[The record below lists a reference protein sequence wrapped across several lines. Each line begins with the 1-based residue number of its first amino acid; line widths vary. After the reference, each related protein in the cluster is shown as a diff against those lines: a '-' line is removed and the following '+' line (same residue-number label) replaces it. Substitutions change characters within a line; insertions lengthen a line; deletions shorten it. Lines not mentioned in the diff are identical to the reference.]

1 MSEHLQPPT
10 SGRSHLPDLA
20 LTSYPTSQ
28 PLKRTDSNFE
38 TSHQSSLDFP
48 TSKDPLLIQSHPIP
62 ISVAL
67 LPHPQRPKI
76 KDLSPISSNRSS
88 SIGDQIST
96 SGDES
101 CASFEDLCSD
111 QSPCI
116 SNGSGEEEEYI
127 LDHQLATSSCSDH
140 WPTPKPATRISHSAQ
155 SSSSSKR
162 HITQYQSPIL
172 AFLQQSVSSE
182 LPSSTTTIQS
192 PSPPISTP
200 FLGQLPAMISTIH
213 DDFKTPTFKYSDS
226 TPKKQDIMNRD
237 IKAGPPL
244 TSALLASSTPVISV
258 NQIKSLPNAQPA
270 VHVKPNEL
278 HKSLAA
284 QPAKG
289 TDSNTAIPTAPGK
302 PPVTEGL
309 PPPPPPPIS
318 SLSYLPSVNNFKHR
332 VPFTDFLA
340 EQFLKIQSLSP
351 ITTSA
356 SDFNPGELIDQYIR
370 IRLELNEYILKNSSL
385 SNPTNPNR
393 DGREHHDCL
402 QQNEIIVLNGLIQ
415 LLDDKLVHL
424 ADQTNPSQAHSN
436 LSSLPI
442 NSEIIYD
449 VGGGRNVD
457 ERAEAEE
464 VEGHAR
470 SKIIINNKELTA
482 EEELKL
488 LKAQVRDFARVCKA
502 VARGDLSQ
510 TVTIN
515 VQGHDLTELKAVVNG
530 MVQQLRC
537 FAGEVTRVSIEV
549 GTEGRLGGQAIV
561 EGAEGAWRELTDVV
575 NTLAANLSEQVRA
588 IAMVTKSI
596 SRGDLSQKIQVEAK
610 GEVQE
615 LAITINDMTDQ
626 LRSFAEEVSRVA
638 LDVGT
643 KGRLGGQ
650 AVVHGVEGTW
660 KTLRDNVN
668 QMASNLTSQV
678 RSIATVTSA
687 IAAGDLN
694 HKIEVEVM
702 GEMAELK
709 QTVNGMVDK
718 LKVFTIEV
726 TRVALETGVHGNLGG
741 QAVVE
746 DVQGVWLEL
755 TSNVNRMAKNLTDQ
769 VREIAI
775 VTTCVAKGDL
785 TRLITVSAQGEILA
799 LKSTVNLMVSTL
811 RSFAEEVSRVALE
824 VGTEGKLG
832 GKAQVQDVFGT
843 WRTLT
848 DNVNTMAHNLTTQV
862 RGIAKV
868 TTAVAKGD
876 LSQKI
881 EVDVKG
887 EVLELKS
894 TVNGMVDSLRLFA
907 SEVTRVA
914 REVGFDGKLG
924 GRANVEGVNGEWRNL
939 TDCVNTM
946 VDRLTSQVRSI
957 AITTT
962 AVAQGDLTMKVDI
975 EAAGE
980 IAQLRDTVNSMIDR
994 LNIFALEVGKVCLEV
1009 GKNGNLGVTAHV
1021 TDIDG
1026 TWQDLTKHVNRMALN
1041 LTAQVRAFAQISSAA
1056 TNGDFSAFVTV
1067 EASGE
1072 MNSLKNQINS
1082 MVFSL
1087 RDALQKNTAA
1097 REAAELA
1104 NRSKSEFLAN
1114 MSHEIRT
1121 PMNGIIGM
1129 TQITLATELTRQQR
1143 ENLTIVHAMAN
1154 NLLLIIDDVL
1164 DLSKIEAGRMT
1175 IEKVP
1180 FALRTAVFG
1189 VLKSLAV
1196 KALTS
1201 NLQLVFDIAPDVP
1214 DFVVGDPFRMR
1225 QVITNLIGNAIKFT
1239 SGGHVGL
1246 SCEVAYKDPITD
1258 EFRLEFC
1265 VFDTGIG
1272 IKPDKLDLIFDT
1284 FCQAD
1289 GSTTRKYGGTGLGL
1303 TISKR
1308 LVNLMGGT
1316 LWVESEYNY
1325 GSKFFFTITV
1335 KPDDDPSSDE
1345 WAKKSVVYPQARII
1359 LVARE
1364 LGEEIEIAK
1373 VAQEIGLSL
1382 TIVESLAEADLLA
1395 SQDLDLKWSAIIV
1408 DSLEHI
1414 AELRE
1419 IEGLRYIPTVLICR
1433 KLPRLDIKVCL
1444 DYGIANCI
1452 EFPVSPANLFNAL
1465 VPALDQTLTTAA
1477 SNCST
1482 VYKILLAEDNHVNQ
1496 KVATKL
1502 LDMGGHKV
1510 EVVDNGARA
1519 VEAATKNT
1527 YDLVLMDVSMPTMG
1541 GLEATSLIRRHEE
1554 EHHLERVP
1562 IIALTAHAMIG
1573 DRERCIDAGMDEYV
1587 TKPLRKADLDASMS
1601 RCVAIARANRQ
1612 TDGGNFRY
1620 LPDYKGVID
1629 SILIE
1634 EPQISSFSS

>member
-1 MSEHLQPPT
+1 MFTTLHSNHF
-10 SGRSHLPDLA
+10 
-20 LTSYPTSQ
+20 SYPASQLERCIITADGGLTDGTCPARRSGIALLNRSTSDHSLASSGSLDKVTENTFFGAQNDSSPPSNLSMPGTSPLRTPAPISAHSLNILGHRTKSKLIYPQMGNCSELGSTSITLGPPVVSSVDNLNSPISSVGSSNLDAPTPPIRPVGGPLVSASFSRQLSSRSSPMSMVLPHNMRTASFASGSTADSSPCSDLGFNQSLSHQPITLSAMPYFDEEEYLATPLTPPSVLFPSSVLLTSQ
-28 PLKRTDSNFE
+28 PLAQT
-38 TSHQSSLDFP
+38 
-48 TSKDPLLIQSHPIP
+48 
-62 ISVAL
+62 
-67 LPHPQRPKI
+67 LPPE
-76 KDLSPISSNRSS
+76 SP
-88 SIGDQIST
+88 
-96 SGDES
+96 
-101 CASFEDLCSD
+101 
-111 QSPCI
+111 
-116 SNGSGEEEEYI
+116 
-127 LDHQLATSSCSDH
+127 
-140 WPTPKPATRISHSAQ
+140 SHS
-155 SSSSSKR
+155 S
-162 HITQYQSPIL
+162 YQLS
-172 AFLQQSVSSE
+172 
-182 LPSSTTTIQS
+182 
-192 PSPPISTP
+192 
-200 FLGQLPAMISTIH
+200 G
-213 DDFKTPTFKYSDS
+213 
-226 TPKKQDIMNRD
+226 
-237 IKAGPPL
+237 PL
-244 TSALLASSTPVISV
+244 TSQSTSSSM
-258 NQIKSLPNAQPA
+258 
-270 VHVKPNEL
+270 
-278 HKSLAA
+278 
-284 QPAKG
+284 
-289 TDSNTAIPTAPGK
+289 
-302 PPVTEGL
+302 
-309 PPPPPPPIS
+309 S
-318 SLSYLPSVNNFKHR
+318 SLSYLPSPNHSSLKAS
-332 VPFTDFLA
+332 FTDFLA

-351 ITTSA
+351 ISTS
-356 SDFNPGELIDQYIR
+356 SGVCHNPAEVVDQCTQIK
-370 IRLELNEYILKNSSL
+370 LELNEYILKNSF
-385 SNPTNPNR
+385 N
-393 DGREHHDCL
+393 HHSYHSPIHTSDL
-402 QQNEIIVLNGLIQ
+402 QQNEIVILNGLIH
-415 LLDDKLVHL
+415 LLDEKLSYL
-424 ADQTNPSQAHSN
+424 KSSIPPTKPDQTDDNAHVN
-436 LSSLPI
+436 I
-442 NSEIIYD
+442 QY
-449 VGGGRNVD
+449 
-457 ERAEAEE
+457 EE
-464 VEGHAR
+464 NELHQPTDATTDSGLEHHQGKAPVQT
-470 SKIIINNKELTA
+470 KQLTA

-488 LKAQVRDFARVCKA
+488 LKAQVSDFARVCKA

-510 TVTIN
+510 TITIN

-549 GTEGRLGGQAIV
+549 GTEGRLGGQAVV
-561 EGAEGAWRELTDVV
+561 EGAEGAWRQLTDVV

-588 IAMVTKSI
+588 IAGVTKSI

-718 LKVFTIEV
+718 LKIFSTEV

-741 QAVVE
+741 QAVVQG
-746 DVQGVWLEL
+746 VQGVWLDL

-785 TRLITVSAQGEILA
+785 TRLITVSAQGEILE
-799 LKSTVNLMVSTL
+799 LKSTVNSMVSTL

-962 AVAQGDLTMKVDI
+962 AVAKGDLSKKVDI

-994 LNIFALEVGKVCLEV
+994 LNIFAYEVGKVCLEV
-1009 GKNGNLGVTAHV
+1009 GNNGNLGVTAHV

-1026 TWQDLTKHVNRMALN
+1026 TWQELTKQVNRMALN

-1154 NLLLIIDDVL
+1154 HLLLIIDDVL

-1175 IEKVP
+1175 IEKVS
-1180 FALRTAVFG
+1180 FALRTSIFD
-1189 VLKSLAV
+1189 VLRSLAV

-1201 NLQLVFDIAPDVP
+1201 NLQLVFEIAPDVP

-1239 SGGHVGL
+1239 SSGHVGL
-1246 SCEVAYKDPITD
+1246 SCKVAQLDPING
-1258 EFRLEFC
+1258 EYRLEFC

-1272 IKPDKLDLIFDT
+1272 IKPDKLNLIFDT

-1316 LWVESEYNY
+1316 LWVESEYNH
-1325 GSKFFFTITV
+1325 GSRFYFTITV
-1335 KPDDDPSSDE
+1335 RPDNDQSPEE
-1345 WAKKSVVYPQARII
+1345 WAKKAKVYPPAQIIVLARDS
-1359 LVARE
+1359 
-1364 LGEEIEIAK
+1364 GEEQQIVQ
-1373 VAQEIGLSL
+1373 VANTIGLSV
-1382 TIVESLAEADLLA
+1382 TVVGSLQEADSLA
-1395 SQDLDLKWSAIIV
+1395 SQDPRQKWSAIIS

-1414 AELRE
+1414 TRLRDF
-1419 IEGLRYIPTVLICR
+1419 EGLRHVPAVLISQE
-1433 KLPRLDIKVCL
+1433 LPRLDIKVCL

-1452 EFPVSPANLFNAL
+1452 EYPVSPSNLFNAL
-1465 VPALDQTLTTAA
+1465 APALDQTLSTAS

-1541 GLEATSLIRRHEE
+1541 GLEATSLIRKHEE
-1554 EHHLERVP
+1554 DHHLERVP

-1601 RCVAIARANRQ
+1601 RCVAIARASKQ
-1612 TDGGNFRY
+1612 LDTGNFRH
-1620 LPDYKGVID
+1620 LPHIKGVAD
-1629 SILIE
+1629 PESLCM
-1634 EPQISSFSS
+1634 QIQQPSSPTIRKPR

>member
-1 MSEHLQPPT
+1 MSVSFTGAPQNIDSDPPPQNSISPSNLLAPQPSATQASLLGDFPSRRPICRNQYSGPGRVQYPLLIEQYNSPTVVAINTGSSPSSSPPRLEWRSSLCGPEDAHLRDSALSLERISPPSSAPPLLFATVRPSIHPSEALADSSSHTTHCRINGSAASALFSHKIT
-10 SGRSHLPDLA
+10 SRHSHMNMILPCNLRTLSSASVSTADSSPCSDLGFSQSLA
-20 LTSYPTSQ
+20 HQSISAPVMHYSDGEEYLSTPLTPPSVLFPSSVLLTSQ
-28 PLKRTDSNFE
+28 PLPPPTPLE
-38 TSHQSSLDFP
+38 SH
-48 TSKDPLLIQSHPIP
+48 
-62 ISVAL
+62 
-67 LPHPQRPKI
+67 
-76 KDLSPISSNRSS
+76 
-88 SIGDQIST
+88 
-96 SGDES
+96 
-101 CASFEDLCSD
+101 SD
-111 QSPCI
+111 QCDYDLPVH
-116 SNGSGEEEEYI
+116 SN
-127 LDHQLATSSCSDH
+127 
-140 WPTPKPATRISHSAQ
+140 
-155 SSSSSKR
+155 
-162 HITQYQSPIL
+162 
-172 AFLQQSVSSE
+172 
-182 LPSSTTTIQS
+182 
-192 PSPPISTP
+192 PSPPSISP
-200 FLGQLPAMISTIH
+200 
-213 DDFKTPTFKYSDS
+213 
-226 TPKKQDIMNRD
+226 
-237 IKAGPPL
+237 
-244 TSALLASSTPVISV
+244 
-258 NQIKSLPNAQPA
+258 
-270 VHVKPNEL
+270 
-278 HKSLAA
+278 
-284 QPAKG
+284 
-289 TDSNTAIPTAPGK
+289 
-302 PPVTEGL
+302 
-309 PPPPPPPIS
+309 
-318 SLSYLPSVNNFKHR
+318 LSYLPSVYHSPHKAN
-332 VPFTDFLA
+332 FTDFLA

-351 ITTSA
+351 ISTSSGVCQTQA
-356 SDFNPGELIDQYIR
+356 EAADQCRQIK
-370 IRLELNEYILKNSSL
+370 LELNEYILKNSF
-385 SNPTNPNR
+385 N
-393 DGREHHDCL
+393 HHSYHSPAHTDNL
-402 QQNEIIVLNGLIQ
+402 KQNEIIILNGLIH
-415 LLDDKLVHL
+415 LLDDKLVNL
-424 ADQTNPSQAHSN
+424 KNGLTPLDPQPNLERTETKSKYEIDEDQSRNPD
-436 LSSLPI
+436 SSTV
-442 NSEIIYD
+442 N
-449 VGGGRNVD
+449 
-457 ERAEAEE
+457 EE
-464 VEGHAR
+464 DLETTR
-470 SKIIINNKELTA
+470 PYKIIVNNKELTA

-488 LKAQVRDFARVCKA
+488 LKAQVSDFARVCKA

-515 VQGHDLTELKAVVNG
+515 VQGHDLTQLKAVING

-549 GTEGRLGGQAIV
+549 GTEGRLGGQAVV
-561 EGAEGAWRELTDVV
+561 EGAEGAWRQLTDVV

-588 IAMVTKSI
+588 IAGVTKSI

-718 LKVFTIEV
+718 LKVFSTEV

-746 DVQGVWLEL
+746 GVQGVWLDL

-785 TRLITVSAQGEILA
+785 TRLITVSAQGEILE
-799 LKSTVNLMVSTL
+799 LKSTVNSMVSTL

-824 VGTEGKLG
+824 VGTEGQSELPELEKLDSLSAFSINQGKLG
-832 GKAQVQDVFGT
+832 GNAQVQDVFGT

-980 IAQLRDTVNSMIDR
+980 IAELRDTVNTMIDR
-994 LNIFALEVGKVCLEV
+994 LNIFASEVGKVCLEV

-1026 TWQDLTKHVNRMALN
+1026 TWKDLTKQVNQMAMN

-1097 REAAELA
+1097 REAAEMA

-1143 ENLTIVHAMAN
+1143 ENLSIVYAMAN

-1175 IEKVP
+1175 IETVP
-1180 FALRTAVFG
+1180 FALRTSIFD

-1201 NLQLVFDIAPDVP
+1201 NLQLVFEIAPNVP

-1225 QVITNLIGNAIKFT
+1225 QVITNLIGNASSSPLVDTLPTVHHQEIRRNWFRANHFKA
-1239 SGGHVGL
+1239 SSQPDGRDAMGGKRIQPWL
-1246 SCEVAYKDPITD
+1246 PLL
-1258 EFRLEFC
+1258 F
-1265 VFDTGIG
+1265 
-1272 IKPDKLDLIFDT
+1272 
-1284 FCQAD
+1284 
-1289 GSTTRKYGGTGLGL
+1289 
-1303 TISKR
+1303 TIS
-1308 LVNLMGGT
+1308 VQ
-1316 LWVESEYNY
+1316 S
-1325 GSKFFFTITV
+1325 
-1335 KPDDDPSSDE
+1335 DDEKLFED
-1345 WAKKSVVYPQARII
+1345 WAKKSVYPQARVIV
-1359 LVARE
+1359 VARDS
-1364 LGEEIEIAK
+1364 GEELQIVQVAK
-1373 VAQEIGLSL
+1373 VIGLSL
-1382 TIVESLAEADLLA
+1382 TVVGSLQEANILTLEDPN
-1395 SQDLDLKWSAIIV
+1395 QKWSAIIV
-1408 DSLEHI
+1408 DSLERI
-1414 AELRE
+1414 SQLRDY
-1419 IEGLRYIPTVLICR
+1419 EGLRHVPSVLIAR
-1433 KLPRLDIKVCL
+1433 ELPRLDIKVCL

-1452 EFPVSPANLFNAL
+1452 EYPVSPSNLINAL
-1465 VPALDQTLTTAA
+1465 APALDQTLTTAS

-1510 EVVDNGARA
+1510 EVVDNGELA
-1519 VEAATKNT
+1519 VEAATNNT

-1541 GLEATSLIRRHEE
+1541 GLEATSLIRKHEADN
-1554 EHHLERVP
+1554 HLDRVP
-1562 IIALTAHAMIG
+1562 IIALTAHAIS
-1573 DRERCIDAGMDEYV
+1573 RRCIDAGMDDYV

-1601 RCVAIARANRQ
+1601 RCVAIARASRQ
-1612 TDGGNFRY
+1612 PDTGNFRH
-1620 LPDYKGVID
+1620 LPHIKVVADPDPLPIT
-1629 SILIE
+1629 SAPPHPHHLCI
-1634 EPQISSFSS
+1634 

>member
-1 MSEHLQPPT
+1 MSVCF
-10 SGRSHLPDLA
+10 
-20 LTSYPTSQ
+20 
-28 PLKRTDSNFE
+28 TDSSPKSNQDSDISPQKAISPPNLLAPQP
-38 TSHQSSLDFP
+38 TAAPALLPSKSCDGSRTAHPAPHQPIYRNPFKSGLP
-48 TSKDPLLIQSHPIP
+48 QAQNPLLIQ
-62 ISVAL
+62 
-67 LPHPQRPKI
+67 
-76 KDLSPISSNRSS
+76 
-88 SIGDQIST
+88 
-96 SGDES
+96 
-101 CASFEDLCSD
+101 
-111 QSPCI
+111 
-116 SNGSGEEEEYI
+116 
-127 LDHQLATSSCSDH
+127 
-140 WPTPKPATRISHSAQ
+140 
-155 SSSSSKR
+155 
-162 HITQYQSPIL
+162 QYQPPAMITLHSDSP
-172 AFLQQSVSSE
+172 
-182 LPSSTTTIQS
+182 PS
-192 PSPPISTP
+192 PSPPDSCIARTGSESPENPHTSDIGHSPQSWTRQHSPCGPEHSDLLDDLHSLETISPPPSAPPRMFSSTSRPFGQHSDLLEDSSSHQTQYPVNGPCSDLGFSQSLAHQSQIATP
-200 FLGQLPAMISTIH
+200 VTHPFDGDEYLAT
-213 DDFKTPTFKYSDS
+213 
-226 TPKKQDIMNRD
+226 
-237 IKAGPPL
+237 PL
-244 TSALLASSTPVISV
+244 TPPSVLFPSSVSLTPHPLPQSAPSEPQAQYGYDLPV
-258 NQIKSLPNAQPA
+258 Q
-270 VHVKPNEL
+270 
-278 HKSLAA
+278 
-284 QPAKG
+284 
-289 TDSNTAIPTAPGK
+289 SNP
-302 PPVTEGL
+302 L
-309 PPPPPPPIS
+309 PPALSP
-318 SLSYLPSVNNFKHR
+318 LSYLPSVYHSPHKAN
-332 VPFTDFLA
+332 FTDFLA

-351 ITTSA
+351 ISTSSGVFQTQA
-356 SDFNPGELIDQYIR
+356 EAADQCRQIK
-370 IRLELNEYILKNSSL
+370 LELNEYILKNSF
-385 SNPTNPNR
+385 N
-393 DGREHHDCL
+393 HHFHSSPAHSDKL
-402 QQNEIIVLNGLIQ
+402 QHNEIIILNGLIH
-415 LLDDKLVHL
+415 LLDDKL
-424 ADQTNPSQAHSN
+424 AN
-436 LSSLPI
+436 LKNGLSPAAPRPI
-442 NSEIIYD
+442 F
-449 VGGGRNVD
+449 
-457 ERAEAEE
+457 ERADPHNSCENHQSPTIDIITVEE
-464 VEGHAR
+464 KPET
-470 SKIIINNKELTA
+470 SKPYKIVVNNKQLTA

-488 LKAQVRDFARVCKA
+488 LKAQVSDFARVCKA

-549 GTEGRLGGQAIV
+549 GTEGRLGGQAVV
-561 EGAEGAWRELTDVV
+561 EGAEGAWRQLTDVV

-588 IAMVTKSI
+588 IAGVTKSI

-718 LKVFTIEV
+718 LKVFSTEV

-746 DVQGVWLEL
+746 GVQGVWLDL

-785 TRLITVSAQGEILA
+785 TRLITVSAQGEILE
-799 LKSTVNLMVSTL
+799 LKLTVNSMVSTL

-980 IAQLRDTVNSMIDR
+980 IAELRDTVNTMINR
-994 LNIFALEVGKVCLEV
+994 LNIFASEVGKVCLEV

-1026 TWQDLTKHVNRMALN
+1026 TWKDLTKQVNQMAMN

-1129 TQITLATELTRQQR
+1129 TQITLATELTRHQR
-1143 ENLTIVHAMAN
+1143 ENLTIVYAMAN

-1180 FALRTAVFG
+1180 FALRTSIFD

-1201 NLQLVFDIAPDVP
+1201 NLQLVFEIAPNVP

-1239 SGGHVGL
+1239 SSGHVGL
-1246 SCEVAYKDPITD
+1246 SCKVATLDPVTG
-1258 EFRLEFC
+1258 EHRLEFC

-1272 IKPDKLDLIFDT
+1272 IKPDKLNLIFDT

-1308 LVNLMGGT
+1308 LVNLMEGT
-1316 LWVESEYNY
+1316 LWVESEYNH
-1325 GSKFFFTITV
+1325 GSRFYFTISV
-1335 KPDDDPSSDE
+1335 RSDDDKPFE
-1345 WAKKSVVYPQARII
+1345 NWAKKSVYPQAQVII
-1359 LVARE
+1359 VARE
-1364 LGEEIEIAK
+1364 SGEELQIVQVAK
-1373 VAQEIGLSL
+1373 VIGLSL
-1382 TIVESLAEADLLA
+1382 TVVASLQEANVLIL
-1395 SQDLDLKWSAIIV
+1395 QDTNQKWSAIIV
-1408 DSLEHI
+1408 DSLETTSQ
-1414 AELRE
+1414 LRDY
-1419 IEGLRYIPTVLICR
+1419 EGLRHVPSVLIAR

-1452 EFPVSPANLFNAL
+1452 EYPVSPSNLFNAL
-1465 VPALDQTLTTAA
+1465 APALDQTLTMAS

-1510 EVVDNGARA
+1510 EVVDNGELA

-1541 GLEATSLIRRHEE
+1541 GLEATSLIRKHEQDN
-1554 EHHLERVP
+1554 HLERVP
-1562 IIALTAHAMIG
+1562 IIALTAHAMLG
-1573 DRERCIDAGMDEYV
+1573 DRERCIDAGMDDYV

-1601 RCVAIARANRQ
+1601 RCVAIARASRQ
-1612 TDGGNFRY
+1612 PDTSNFRH
-1620 LPDYKGVID
+1620 LPHIKGVAD
-1629 SILIE
+1629 PDPLPTLSA
-1634 EPQISSFSS
+1634 PPTPSSPSYLT

>member
-1 MSEHLQPPT
+1 MNHLHQNRHSNSNWDDNPHLNQIKRSKLIDDRHPVPALSLSTLAVSSPTTTNSNTTNLTQLGLTYSSPSNHHSLHLNSSKPT
-10 SGRSHLPDLA
+10 SSHHQLLSS
-20 LTSYPTSQ
+20 TSGTPNTSFNSVSTPTSNKSVCSDLDLTQ
-28 PLKRTDSNFE
+28 PITYQPHQTSNVFHLE
-38 TSHQSSLDFP
+38 QDELISTPLTPPSVLFPSLSIIAPQSL
-48 TSKDPLLIQSHPIP
+48 TQE
-62 ISVAL
+62 
-67 LPHPQRPKI
+67 
-76 KDLSPISSNRSS
+76 SS
-88 SIGDQIST
+88 SIPL
-96 SGDES
+96 
-101 CASFEDLCSD
+101 F
-111 QSPCI
+111 
-116 SNGSGEEEEYI
+116 N
-127 LDHQLATSSCSDH
+127 
-140 WPTPKPATRISHSAQ
+140 Q
-155 SSSSSKR
+155 SSSSLNKLIPSHYQTFISKPASF
-162 HITQYQSPIL
+162 TSDLEKQ
-172 AFLQQSVSSE
+172 
-182 LPSSTTTIQS
+182 
-192 PSPPISTP
+192 IS
-200 FLGQLPAMISTIH
+200 FNG
-213 DDFKTPTFKYSDS
+213 
-226 TPKKQDIMNRD
+226 
-237 IKAGPPL
+237 
-244 TSALLASSTPVISV
+244 
-258 NQIKSLPNAQPA
+258 
-270 VHVKPNEL
+270 
-278 HKSLAA
+278 
-284 QPAKG
+284 
-289 TDSNTAIPTAPGK
+289 
-302 PPVTEGL
+302 
-309 PPPPPPPIS
+309 
-318 SLSYLPSVNNFKHR
+318 
-332 VPFTDFLA
+332 FLA
-340 EQFLKIQSLSP
+340 QQFLKIQNLLSSP
-351 ITTSA
+351 STLSIDLFHHSNDLISQYSQIKLEINDYLIENSQSA
-356 SDFNPGELIDQYIR
+356 HSINQSNI
-370 IRLELNEYILKNSSL
+370 LE
-385 SNPTNPNR
+385 PN
-393 DGREHHDCL
+393 
-402 QQNEIIVLNGLIQ
+402 QIIILNGLVE
-415 LLDDKLVHL
+415 LLNDKLFIL
-424 ADQTNPSQAHSN
+424 KSN
-436 LSSLPI
+436 SNQDILLPTHQLS
-442 NSEIIYD
+442 NSESKLDPHHSPTD
-449 VGGGRNVD
+449 VFD
-457 ERAEAEE
+457 FL
-464 VEGHAR
+464 HDQ
-470 SKIIINNKELTA
+470 SDQQQPSDLIFHNKTLESDQ
-482 EEELKL
+482 ELKL

-530 MVQQLRC
+530 MVHQLRR

-596 SRGDLSQKIQVEAK
+596 SRGDLSQNIQVEAK

-615 LAITINDMTDQ
+615 LAITINNMTDQ

-660 KTLRDNVN
+660 KTLRDHVN

-718 LKVFTIEV
+718 LKVFSFEV

-785 TRLITVSAQGEILA
+785 TRLITVSAQGEILE
-799 LKSTVNLMVSTL
+799 LKSTVNSMVSTL
-811 RSFAEEVSRVALE
+811 RSFAEEVTRVALE

-848 DNVNTMAHNLTTQV
+848 DNVNTMANNLTTQV

-924 GRANVEGVNGEWRNL
+924 GRAKVEGVNGEWRNL

-980 IAQLRDTVNSMIDR
+980 IAQLRDTVNTMIDR
-994 LNIFALEVGKVCLEV
+994 LNIFASEVGKVCLEV

-1021 TDIDG
+1021 SDIDG

-1175 IEKVP
+1175 IEKVS

-1214 DFVVGDPFRMR
+1214 DFVIGDPFRMR

-1239 SGGHVGL
+1239 SAGHVGL
-1246 SCEVAYKDPITD
+1246 SCRVVFHDSSIG
-1258 EFRLEFC
+1258 EFQLEFC

-1272 IKPDKLDLIFDT
+1272 IKPDKLNLIFDT

-1308 LVNLMGGT
+1308 LVSLMGGT
-1316 LWVESEYNY
+1316 LWVESEYNF
-1325 GSKFFFTITV
+1325 GSRFYFTITV
-1335 KPDDDPSSDE
+1335 RQDNDCSPED
-1345 WAKKSVVYPQARII
+1345 WAKKAVVYPEARII
-1359 LVARE
+1359 LVASNA
-1364 LGEEIEIAK
+1364 GEELQIVK
-1373 VAQEIGLSL
+1373 VAKGMGLSL
-1382 TIVESLAEADLLA
+1382 TAVDSLQSANALA
-1395 SQDLDLKWSAIIV
+1395 LKDPNLKWSAIIV

-1414 AELRE
+1414 AQLRE
-1419 IEGLRYIPTVLICR
+1419 IDGLRYIPTVLIT
-1433 KLPRLDIKVCL
+1433 KHLPRLDIKVCL

-1452 EFPVSPANLFNAL
+1452 EYPVTAANLFHAL
-1465 VPALDQTLTTAA
+1465 APALDQTLTTAG

-1510 EVVDNGARA
+1510 DVVDNGERA
-1519 VEAATKNT
+1519 VEAATQNT

-1541 GLEATSLIRRHEE
+1541 GLEATGLIRKHEE

-1601 RCVAIARANRQ
+1601 RCVAIARAKRQ
-1612 TDGGNFRY
+1612 LDTGNCRY
-1620 LPDYKGVID
+1620 LPDMKAVID
-1629 SILIE
+1629 SESCSLE
-1634 EPQISSFSS
+1634 EIQKISSFPT

>member
-1 MSEHLQPPT
+1 MSVYPSGKIIDPVITSPPDPPPPATQASLSSKSFDLYITDTKSSDPATLRQLPIHRNLSLDIGRAHHPLQGPLPLLTILPGPPSPFAISDCRPILAGSPRHAGPHSSGSESSDLFPHSWHPNSSFT
-10 SGRSHLPDLA
+10 RPEEPSLLDNAPNLETICPPPVAPAMLLSPTSGPFNLLSPDLLSSTSFSETQSPAYPALLPQNYSGRSHPNVTLPPNMRSVSSMSA
-20 LTSYPTSQ
+20 ST
-28 PLKRTDSNFE
+28 TDSNAYSELGFG
-38 TSHQSSLDFP
+38 QSSA
-48 TSKDPLLIQSHPIP
+48 HP
-62 ISVAL
+62 A
-67 LPHPQRPKI
+67 
-76 KDLSPISSNRSS
+76 
-88 SIGDQIST
+88 ST
-96 SGDES
+96 APS
-101 CASFEDLCSD
+101 LMQNSD
-111 QSPCI
+111 
-116 SNGSGEEEEYI
+116 GEEYPSTPLTPPSI
-127 LDHQLATSSCSDH
+127 L
-140 WPTPKPATRISHSAQ
+140 
-155 SSSSSKR
+155 
-162 HITQYQSPIL
+162 
-172 AFLQQSVSSE
+172 F
-182 LPSSTTTIQS
+182 S
-192 PSPPISTP
+192 PSP
-200 FLGQLPAMISTIH
+200 Q
-213 DDFKTPTFKYSDS
+213 
-226 TPKKQDIMNRD
+226 
-237 IKAGPPL
+237 L
-244 TSALLASSTPVISV
+244 TSNPSS
-258 NQIKSLPNAQPA
+258 QSLPSESPSQRCYDSSAL
-270 VHVKPNEL
+270 PNPSPTSV
-278 HKSLAA
+278 SL
-284 QPAKG
+284 
-289 TDSNTAIPTAPGK
+289 
-302 PPVTEGL
+302 
-309 PPPPPPPIS
+309 
-318 SLSYLPSVNNFKHR
+318 LSYLPSIHHTPYKPN
-332 VPFTDFLA
+332 FTDFLA

-351 ITTSA
+351 ISTSSGVCQSRA
-356 SDFNPGELIDQYIR
+356 EAADQCRQIK
-370 IRLELNEYILKNSSL
+370 LELNEYILKNSSNHL
-385 SNPTNPNR
+385 SSQSPTFK
-393 DGREHHDCL
+393 DSL
-402 QQNEIIVLNGLIQ
+402 KQNEIIILNGLTH
-415 LLDDKLVHL
+415 LLDDKLV
-424 ADQTNPSQAHSN
+424 N
-436 LSSLPI
+436 LNHGLTCVAERTLSHRTHDMEEEKTTTDFVAPEEPQ
-442 NSEIIYD
+442 EISPPY
-449 VGGGRNVD
+449 
-457 ERAEAEE
+457 
-464 VEGHAR
+464 
-470 SKIIINNKELTA
+470 KIVVNNKELTA

-488 LKAQVRDFARVCKA
+488 LKAQVSDFARVCKA

-549 GTEGRLGGQAIV
+549 GTEGRLGGQAVV

-588 IAMVTKSI
+588 IAGVTKSI

-678 RSIATVTSA
+678 R
-687 IAAGDLN
+687 
-694 HKIEVEVM
+694 
-702 GEMAELK
+702 
-709 QTVNGMVDK
+709 
-718 LKVFTIEV
+718 
-726 TRVALETGVHGNLGG
+726 
-741 QAVVE
+741 
-746 DVQGVWLEL
+746 
-755 TSNVNRMAKNLTDQ
+755 
-769 VREIAI
+769 
-775 VTTCVAKGDL
+775 
-785 TRLITVSAQGEILA
+785 
-799 LKSTVNLMVSTL
+799 
-811 RSFAEEVSRVALE
+811 
-824 VGTEGKLG
+824 
-832 GKAQVQDVFGT
+832 
-843 WRTLT
+843 
-848 DNVNTMAHNLTTQV
+848 
-862 RGIAKV
+862 GIAMV

-881 EVDVKG
+881 EVDVQG
-887 EVLELKS
+887 EILELKS

-957 AITTT
+957 AITTK
-962 AVAQGDLTMKVDI
+962 AVAQGDLTMKVHI

-980 IAQLRDTVNSMIDR
+980 IAELRDTVNTMIDR
-994 LNIFALEVGKVCLEV
+994 LNIFASEVGKVCLAV

-1026 TWQDLTKHVNRMALN
+1026 TWKYLIKHVNQMAVN
-1041 LTAQVRAFAQISSAA
+1041 LSAQVRAFAQISSAA

-1180 FALRTAVFG
+1180 FALRTSIFD

-1201 NLQLVFDIAPDVP
+1201 NLQLVFEIAPNVP

-1239 SGGHVGL
+1239 FRGHVGL
-1246 SCEVAYKDPITD
+1246 SCKVVQLDSATGE
-1258 EFRLEFC
+1258 RCLEFC

-1272 IKPDKLDLIFDT
+1272 IHPDKLNLIFDT

-1308 LVNLMGGT
+1308 LVNLMEGK
-1316 LWVESEYNY
+1316 LWVESEYNH
-1325 GSKFFFTITV
+1325 GSRFYFTISVQSDDEKPFGDWV
-1335 KPDDDPSSDE
+1335 KKPVHP
-1345 WAKKSVVYPQARII
+1345 KARVMV
-1359 LVARE
+1359 VARE
-1364 LGEEIEIAK
+1364 AGEELQIVQVAK
-1373 VAQEIGLSL
+1373 VIGLSL
-1382 TIVESLAEADLLA
+1382 TVVGSLEEANVLTL
-1395 SQDLDLKWSAIIV
+1395 QDINQKWSAIIV
-1408 DSLEHI
+1408 DSLELI
-1414 AELRE
+1414 AQLRDY
-1419 IEGLRYIPTVLICR
+1419 EGLKHVPTILIAR
-1433 KLPRLDIKVCL
+1433 GLPRLDIKVCL
-1444 DYGIANCI
+1444 DCGIANCI
-1452 EFPVSPANLFNAL
+1452 EYPVSPSKLFNAL
-1465 VPALDQTLTTAA
+1465 APILDQTMAMAA
-1477 SNCST
+1477 SDSST
-1482 VYKILLAEDNHVNQ
+1482 AYKILLAEDNLVNQ

-1510 EVVDNGARA
+1510 EVVDNGELA
-1519 VEAATKNT
+1519 VAAATQNT

-1541 GLEATSLIRRHEE
+1541 GLEATSLIRKHEE
-1554 EHHLERVP
+1554 DNHLDRVP
-1562 IIALTAHAMIG
+1562 IIALTAHAMLG
-1573 DRERCIDAGMDEYV
+1573 DRERCIDAGMDDYV
-1587 TKPLRKADLDASMS
+1587 TKPLRKADLDASMG
-1601 RCVAIARANRQ
+1601 RCVAIARASRQ
-1612 TDGGNFRY
+1612 PDTGNFRH
-1620 LPDYKGVID
+1620 LPYIKGIVD
-1629 SILIE
+1629 LE
-1634 EPQISSFSS
+1634 LSSAPSAPATPASSKFHPPASSPS

>member
-1 MSEHLQPPT
+1 MSVYFKGATQNSDCDSPPQNHPSPPNLLASQSSAAAQASLSNKASDHNIEAKKIVDPT
-10 SGRSHLPDLA
+10 SR
-20 LTSYPTSQ
+20 Q
-28 PLKRTDSNFE
+28 PICHNQFLGLGCIPN
-38 TSHQSSLDFP
+38 
-48 TSKDPLLIQSHPIP
+48 PLLIKQYH
-62 ISVAL
+62 
-67 LPHPQRPKI
+67 
-76 KDLSPISSNRSS
+76 S
-88 SIGDQIST
+88 SIIVDIH
-96 SGDES
+96 SG
-101 CASFEDLCSD
+101 
-111 QSPCI
+111 
-116 SNGSGEEEEYI
+116 
-127 LDHQLATSSCSDH
+127 
-140 WPTPKPATRISHSAQ
+140 
-155 SSSSSKR
+155 
-162 HITQYQSPIL
+162 
-172 AFLQQSVSSE
+172 
-182 LPSSTTTIQS
+182 S
-192 PSPPISTP
+192 PSPPESHIACAGSSSPDNPNINGSQSSEQGLQSFSRQPSPCGPEDPALLDNAPSLDTISPPPSAPPMRFSTTARPLIDPSGLLADSSSHQSHCRITESAASALFSGKVSSRNSHLNMTLPCNLRTLSTASTSTTDSSPCSDLGFSQSLAHQSISAPVMHYSDGEEYLSTP
-200 FLGQLPAMISTIH
+200 L
-213 DDFKTPTFKYSDS
+213 TPPSVLFPSS
-226 TPKKQDIMNRD
+226 IL
-237 IKAGPPL
+237 L
-244 TSALLASSTPVISV
+244 TSHPLSQSVPSGPRPQCAHSTSV
-258 NQIKSLPNAQPA
+258 QTNPS
-270 VHVKPNEL
+270 
-278 HKSLAA
+278 
-284 QPAKG
+284 
-289 TDSNTAIPTAPGK
+289 
-302 PPVTEGL
+302 PPSVS
-309 PPPPPPPIS
+309 P
-318 SLSYLPSVNNFKHR
+318 LSYLPSVYHSPHKAN
-332 VPFTDFLA
+332 FTDFLA

-351 ITTSA
+351 ISTSSGVCQSQA
-356 SDFNPGELIDQYIR
+356 EAADQCRQIK
-370 IRLELNEYILKNSSL
+370 LELNEYILKNSF
-385 SNPTNPNR
+385 N
-393 DGREHHDCL
+393 HHSYHSPAHTDNL
-402 QQNEIIVLNGLIQ
+402 QQNEIIILNGLIH
-415 LLDDKLVHL
+415 LLDDKLVNL
-424 ADQTNPSQAHSN
+424 QNGLTSADTHSN
-436 LSSLPI
+436 
-442 NSEIIYD
+442 
-449 VGGGRNVD
+449 V
-457 ERAEAEE
+457 ERAEPQ
-464 VEGHAR
+464 
-470 SKIIINNKELTA
+470 SKYEIDEAPVVDYITTETKQETLKPYKIVVNNKELTA

-488 LKAQVRDFARVCKA
+488 LKAQVSDFARVCKA

-549 GTEGRLGGQAIV
+549 GTEGRLGGQAVV
-561 EGAEGAWRELTDVV
+561 EGAEGAWRQLTDVV

-588 IAMVTKSI
+588 IAGVTKSI

-718 LKVFTIEV
+718 LKVFSTEV

-746 DVQGVWLEL
+746 GVQGVWLDL

-785 TRLITVSAQGEILA
+785 TRLITVSAQGEILE
-799 LKSTVNLMVSTL
+799 LKSTVNSMVSTL

-980 IAQLRDTVNSMIDR
+980 IAELRDTVNTMIDR
-994 LNIFALEVGKVCLEV
+994 LNIFASEVGKVCLEV

-1026 TWQDLTKHVNRMALN
+1026 TWKDLTKQVNQMAMN

-1097 REAAELA
+1097 REAAEMA

-1143 ENLTIVHAMAN
+1143 ENLTIVYAMAN

-1180 FALRTAVFG
+1180 FALRTSIFD

-1201 NLQLVFDIAPDVP
+1201 NLQLVFEIAPDVP

-1239 SGGHVGL
+1239 SRGHVGL
-1246 SCEVAYKDPITD
+1246 SCKVSTLDPATR
-1258 EFRLEFC
+1258 EHRLEFC

-1272 IKPDKLDLIFDT
+1272 IKPDKLNLIFDT

-1308 LVNLMGGT
+1308 LVNLMEGT
-1316 LWVESEYNY
+1316 LWVESEYNH
-1325 GSKFFFTITV
+1325 GSRFYFTTSV
-1335 KPDDDPSSDE
+1335 QSDDDKPFE
-1345 WAKKSVVYPQARII
+1345 KWAKKAVYPQAQVLI
-1359 LVARE
+1359 VARE
-1364 LGEEIEIAK
+1364 SGEEKQIVQVAK
-1373 VAQEIGLSL
+1373 VIGLSL
-1382 TIVESLAEADLLA
+1382 TVVESLQEANVLTLKDA
-1395 SQDLDLKWSAIIV
+1395 NQKWSAIII
-1408 DSLEHI
+1408 DSLERI
-1414 AELRE
+1414 SQLRDY
-1419 IEGLRYIPTVLICR
+1419 EGLRHIPTVLIAR
-1433 KLPRLDIKVCL
+1433 ELPRLDIKVCL

-1452 EFPVSPANLFNAL
+1452 EYPVSPSNLFNAL
-1465 VPALDQTLTTAA
+1465 APALDQTLTTAS

-1510 EVVDNGARA
+1510 EVVDNGELA

-1541 GLEATSLIRRHEE
+1541 GLEATSLIRKHEQE
-1554 EHHLERVP
+1554 NHLERVP
-1562 IIALTAHAMIG
+1562 IIALTAHAMLG
-1573 DRERCIDAGMDEYV
+1573 DRERCIDAGMDDYV

-1601 RCVAIARANRQ
+1601 RCVAIARASRQ
-1612 TDGGNFRY
+1612 PDTGNFRH
-1620 LPDYKGVID
+1620 LPHIKGVADPEPAPSLSAPPTPSSPI
-1629 SILIE
+1629 SLI
-1634 EPQISSFSS
+1634 

>member
-1 MSEHLQPPT
+1 MSVSFTGAPQNIDSDPPPQNSISPSNLLAPQPSATQASLLGKSFNSNADATKSGDFPSRRPICRNQYSGPGRVQYPLLIEQYNSPTVVAINTGSSPSSSPSATRMVRTRSLNPDHPHT
-10 SGRSHLPDLA
+10 SGSDSSDHCSRSWSRRSSLCGPEDAHLRDSALSLERISPPSSAPPLLFATVRPSIHPSEALADSSSHTTHCRINGSAASALFSHKITSRHSHMNMILPCNLRTLSSASVSTADSSPCSDLGFSQSLA
-20 LTSYPTSQ
+20 HQSISAPVMHYSDGEEYLSTPLTPPSVLFPSSVLLTSQ
-28 PLKRTDSNFE
+28 PLPPPTPLE
-38 TSHQSSLDFP
+38 SH
-48 TSKDPLLIQSHPIP
+48 
-62 ISVAL
+62 
-67 LPHPQRPKI
+67 
-76 KDLSPISSNRSS
+76 
-88 SIGDQIST
+88 
-96 SGDES
+96 
-101 CASFEDLCSD
+101 SD
-111 QSPCI
+111 QCDYDLPVH
-116 SNGSGEEEEYI
+116 SN
-127 LDHQLATSSCSDH
+127 
-140 WPTPKPATRISHSAQ
+140 
-155 SSSSSKR
+155 
-162 HITQYQSPIL
+162 
-172 AFLQQSVSSE
+172 
-182 LPSSTTTIQS
+182 
-192 PSPPISTP
+192 PSPPSISP
-200 FLGQLPAMISTIH
+200 
-213 DDFKTPTFKYSDS
+213 
-226 TPKKQDIMNRD
+226 
-237 IKAGPPL
+237 
-244 TSALLASSTPVISV
+244 
-258 NQIKSLPNAQPA
+258 
-270 VHVKPNEL
+270 
-278 HKSLAA
+278 
-284 QPAKG
+284 
-289 TDSNTAIPTAPGK
+289 
-302 PPVTEGL
+302 
-309 PPPPPPPIS
+309 
-318 SLSYLPSVNNFKHR
+318 LSYLPSVYHSPHKAN
-332 VPFTDFLA
+332 FTDFLA

-351 ITTSA
+351 ISTSSGVCQTQA
-356 SDFNPGELIDQYIR
+356 EAADQCRQIK
-370 IRLELNEYILKNSSL
+370 LELNEYILKNSF
-385 SNPTNPNR
+385 N
-393 DGREHHDCL
+393 HHSYHSPAHTDNL
-402 QQNEIIVLNGLIQ
+402 KQNEIIILNGLIH
-415 LLDDKLVHL
+415 LLDDKLVNL
-424 ADQTNPSQAHSN
+424 KNGLTPLDPQPNLERTETKSKYEIDEDQSRNPD
-436 LSSLPI
+436 SSTV
-442 NSEIIYD
+442 N
-449 VGGGRNVD
+449 
-457 ERAEAEE
+457 EE
-464 VEGHAR
+464 DLETTR
-470 SKIIINNKELTA
+470 PYKIIVNNKELTA

-488 LKAQVRDFARVCKA
+488 LKAQVSDFARVCKA

-515 VQGHDLTELKAVVNG
+515 VQGHDLTQLKAVING

-549 GTEGRLGGQAIV
+549 GTEGRLGGQAVV
-561 EGAEGAWRELTDVV
+561 EGAEGAWRQLTDVV

-588 IAMVTKSI
+588 IAGVTKSI

-718 LKVFTIEV
+718 LKVFSTEV

-746 DVQGVWLEL
+746 GVQGVWLDL

-785 TRLITVSAQGEILA
+785 TRLITVSAQGEILE
-799 LKSTVNLMVSTL
+799 LKSTVNSMVSTL

-832 GKAQVQDVFGT
+832 GNAQVQDVFGT

-980 IAQLRDTVNSMIDR
+980 IAELRDTVNTMIDR
-994 LNIFALEVGKVCLEV
+994 LNIFASEVGKVCLEV

-1026 TWQDLTKHVNRMALN
+1026 TWKDLTKQVNQMAMN

-1097 REAAELA
+1097 REAAEMA

-1143 ENLTIVHAMAN
+1143 ENLSIVYAMAN

-1175 IEKVP
+1175 IETVP
-1180 FALRTAVFG
+1180 FALRTSIFD

-1201 NLQLVFDIAPDVP
+1201 NLQLVFEIAPNVP

-1239 SGGHVGL
+1239 SRGHVGL
-1246 SCEVAYKDPITD
+1246 SCKVASVDLATGD
-1258 EFRLEFC
+1258 HRLEFC

-1272 IKPDKLDLIFDT
+1272 IKPDKLNLIFDT

-1308 LVNLMGGT
+1308 LVNLMEGT
-1316 LWVESEYNY
+1316 LWVESEYNH
-1325 GSKFFFTITV
+1325 GSRFYFTISV
-1335 KPDDDPSSDE
+1335 QSDDEKLFED
-1345 WAKKSVVYPQARII
+1345 WAKKSVYPQARVIV
-1359 LVARE
+1359 VARDS
-1364 LGEEIEIAK
+1364 GEELQIVQVAK
-1373 VAQEIGLSL
+1373 VIGLSL
-1382 TIVESLAEADLLA
+1382 TVVGSLQEANILTLEDPN
-1395 SQDLDLKWSAIIV
+1395 QKWSAIIV
-1408 DSLEHI
+1408 DSLERI
-1414 AELRE
+1414 SQLRDY
-1419 IEGLRYIPTVLICR
+1419 EGLRHVPSVLIAR
-1433 KLPRLDIKVCL
+1433 ELPRLDIKVCL

-1452 EFPVSPANLFNAL
+1452 EYPVSPSNLINAL
-1465 VPALDQTLTTAA
+1465 APALDQTLTTAS

-1510 EVVDNGARA
+1510 EVVDNGELA
-1519 VEAATKNT
+1519 VEAATNNT

-1541 GLEATSLIRRHEE
+1541 GLEATSLIRKHEADN
-1554 EHHLERVP
+1554 HLDRVP
-1562 IIALTAHAMIG
+1562 IIALTAHAMLG
-1573 DRERCIDAGMDEYV
+1573 DRERCIDAGMDDYV

-1601 RCVAIARANRQ
+1601 RCVAIARASRQ
-1612 TDGGNFRY
+1612 PDTGNFRH
-1620 LPDYKGVID
+1620 LPHIKVVADPDPLPVT
-1629 SILIE
+1629 SA
-1634 EPQISSFSS
+1634 PPTPSSPLHLT